1 MDTKRYREDYKL
13 HSNELIIL
21 KNNFVKINLEIMNQA
36 KENSLVLTGFAKD
49 LIVLCKDL
57 IDLLENFDSFF
68 YVAYE
73 VRRNQYKNSFNS
85 LKNNIKILESA
96 DNESL
101 FLNDDTPDF
110 MKLRF

>member
-13 HSNELIIL
+13 LSNELIIL
-21 KNNFVKINLEIMNQA
+21 KKNFIKINLKILNRA
-36 KENSLVLTGFAKD
+36 KDDSLVLTGFAKD
-49 LIVLCKDL
+49 VIELCKDQ
-57 IDLLENFDSFF
+57 IALLENFESFF

-85 LKNNIKILESA
+85 LKKNIKILESA
-96 DNESL
+96 DDDSL

-110 MKLRF
+110 MKYRF